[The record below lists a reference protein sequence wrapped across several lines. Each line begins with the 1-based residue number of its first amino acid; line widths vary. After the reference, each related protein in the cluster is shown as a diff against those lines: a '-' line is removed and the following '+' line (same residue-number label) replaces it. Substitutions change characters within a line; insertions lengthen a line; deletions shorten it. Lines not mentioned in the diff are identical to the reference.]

1 LTTNANAG
9 RAAAQASISSG
20 ETPSLSG
27 IDPSHS
33 LPGPGVASGSEIATP
48 RPAAE
53 AGDTASGPASNVP
66 AKPSQRVEWLD
77 GVRALAASFVVLHH
91 VWLMSYQGFPDNAGP
106 WYTGPLVYGHL
117 AVAVFIVISG
127 FSLTLRPST
136 NGYALAEGGRGFFRR
151 RFWRI
156 VPPYWAALI
165 FSVLLIEV
173 GLTTPPTGGQLTVRD
188 VLTHT
193 FLIQDVI
200 QNTPPNGVFWSIAVE
215 CQIYLLF
222 PILLWG
228 FRKLGAM
235 ATTTLAIISLGFLH
249 VLARWVPA
257 LTLLDRF
264 TPQFLA
270 LFVLGMVATAAA
282 RSINAPRYA
291 AWAGQALFFL
301 FFLGCVAFGSRTIVE
316 QYFWIDLLVGA
327 ATTLVFIAIMG
338 GRLNPVRK
346 VLAARP
352 LAFVGQ
358 FAFSLYLI
366 HAPILDLARTHI
378 ISPLG
383 WTGTTA
389 FFGLLIIGA
398 PMALVASYLF
408 FLGCERPFLRIRSW
422 RMLVRSVR
430 AGLRVGTIAQH

>member
-1 LTTNANAG
+1 
-9 RAAAQASISSG
+9 
-20 ETPSLSG
+20 
-27 IDPSHS
+27 
-33 LPGPGVASGSEIATP
+33 
-48 RPAAE
+48 
-53 AGDTASGPASNVP
+53 
-66 AKPSQRVEWLD
+66 
-77 GVRALAASFVVLHH
+77 
-91 VWLMSYQGFPDNAGP
+91 
-106 WYTGPLVYGHL
+106 VYGHL

>member
-1 LTTNANAG
+1 MVCSG
-9 RAAAQASISSG
+9 RSPSSVRSISCS
-20 ETPSLSG
+20 PSSCG
-27 IDPSHS
+27 DF
-33 LPGPGVASGSEIATP
+33 ASWA
-48 RPAAE
+48 R
-53 AGDTASGPASNVP
+53 
-66 AKPSQRVEWLD
+66 WL
-77 GVRALAASFVVLHH
+77 
-91 VWLMSYQGFPDNAGP
+91 
-106 WYTGPLVYGHL
+106 
-117 AVAVFIVISG
+117 
-127 FSLTLRPST
+127 
-136 NGYALAEGGRGFFRR
+136 
-151 RFWRI
+151 
-156 VPPYWAALI
+156 
-165 FSVLLIEV
+165 
-173 GLTTPPTGGQLTVRD
+173 
-188 VLTHT
+188 
-193 FLIQDVI
+193 
-200 QNTPPNGVFWSIAVE
+200 
-215 CQIYLLF
+215 
-222 PILLWG
+222 
-228 FRKLGAM
+228 
-235 ATTTLAIISLGFLH
+235 TTTLAIISLGFLH

-270 LFVLGMVATAAA
+270 LFVFGMVATAAA

-383 WTGTTA
+383 WTG
-389 FFGLLIIGA
+389 
-398 PMALVASYLF
+398 VR
-408 FLGCERPFLRIRSW
+408 RPS
-422 RMLVRSVR
+422 S
-430 AGLRVGTIAQH
+430 AC